1 MNTTSIGIVYGYA
14 RVSTDDQTCENQ
26 LLTIKTKYPELK
38 KWYQDEAVSGAIPA
52 AQRPAL
58 ARVLELTESG
68 DTLVVVAI
76 DRLGRDTLDVLNTVE
91 TLRKKGVSV
100 VSLRENFDL
109 STPFGGF
116 MLTLLAG
123 LATLEKATIKER
135 QLAGIKRARLEGKN
149 LGKVKTIDDKEVA
162 KWRADNNASI
172 KQTSV
177 HFGIS
182 LSSVKRA
189 CNAGNAEA

>member
-1 MNTTSIGIVYGYA
+1 MNEEAGVIIGYG

-26 LLTIKTKYPELK
+26 RMTIEAKYGK
-38 KWYQDEAVSGAIPA
+38 KIRWHQDDAVSGTVPA
-52 AQRPAL
+52 LERPAL
-58 ARVLELTESG
+58 ATIMKYAGEN
-68 DTLVVVAI
+68 DTLVVAAI
-76 DRLGRDTLDVLNTVE
+76 DRLGRNTIDVLTTVE
-91 TLRKKGVSV
+91 ALKKQGVKV
-100 VSLRENFDL
+100 ISLREHFDL
-109 STPFGGF
+109 STPFGEF
-116 MLTLLAG
+116 MLTMLAG
-123 LATLEKATIKER
+123 LSKLERENIRER
-135 QLAGIKRARLEGKN
+135 QLAGIKRARAEGKN

-162 KWRADNNASI
+162 KWRDDNNASI

>member
-1 MNTTSIGIVYGYA
+1 MNITSNGIVFGYA

-26 LLTIKTKYPELK
+26 RLTIEAKYSKPR
-38 KWYQDEAVSGAIPA
+38 WYQDDAVSGSIPA
-52 AQRPAL
+52 LQRPAL
-58 ARVLELTESG
+58 ADVLKLAKEG
-68 DTLVVVAI
+68 DTVVVVAI
-76 DRLGRDTLDVLNTVE
+76 DRLGRNTLDVLDTVE

-135 QLAGIKRARLEGKN
+135 QLAGINRARLEGKN

-177 HFGIS
+177 NFGIS

-189 CNAGNAEA
+189 CNAGNGEA